1 MAVFASR
8 SALRHKRS
16 QLRLL
21 DACLTQLE
29 DAHER
34 DESRI
39 SPALA
44 RRLAPYV
51 PALRPGMLIADGIE
65 RVLQEQERY
74 LSGDPERPREPARS
88 PARASRGEL
97 PAAPAS
103 APPLDE
109 REARELT
116 RRIRDAAGD
125 VCLLIFEAHRRNA
138 SGALGYRSWEHYV
151 RQEFSM
157 SRRRSY
163 ELLDQ
168 AQVVLAIRDRVP
180 LAGVPQISPFVAGY
194 LKSHLDEVVAEI
206 RTRLAEGPH
215 MSQEL
220 AVKRVIDAERKRFA
234 DLRRQRFESRIA
246 AAAPAEA
253 KPRWD
258 SRRFWQAIEALASL
272 PPVADVAAYPR
283 QGGTS
288 RQEAQLARV
297 AAWLAALV
305 DRLEERVA

>member
-1 MAVFASR
+1 MSVFPSR
-8 SALRHKRS
+8 VALRDKRS
-16 QLRLL
+16 QLRVL

-39 SPALA
+39 SEALA
-44 RRLAPYV
+44 NRLAPHV
-51 PALRPGMLIADGIE
+51 PDLRPGMLIADAIE
-65 RVLQEQERY
+65 RVLQEQEPY
-74 LSGDPERPREPARS
+74 LSPDPERLQEPGRSVARGGRDDAPP
-88 PARASRGEL
+88 PAT
-97 PAAPAS
+97 

-109 REARELT
+109 LEARDLT

-125 VCLLIFEAHRRNA
+125 VCLLILEAHRRNA
-138 SGALGYRSWEHYV
+138 AGALGYRSWEHYV

-168 AQVVLAIRDRVP
+168 AQVVLAIKERVP
-180 LAGVPQISPFVAGY
+180 LNGIPQISPFVAGY
-194 LKSHLDEVVAEI
+194 IKSHLDDVVGEI
-206 RTRLAEGPH
+206 RVRLAEGPQVNH
-215 MSQEL
+215 EL

-234 DLRRQRFESRIA
+234 DARRQRFESRLA
-246 AAAPAEA
+246 GAAPAGA

-258 SRRFWQAIEALASL
+258 NRRFWQAIEALASL
-272 PPVADVAAYPR
+272 PPVTDVAPYSR
-283 QGGTS
+283 QGTS
-288 RQEAQLARV
+288 RQEAQLAHV